1 MMASNPPA
9 VSTPI
14 PALWRSRPVGFAILV
29 AVLAFLPPLF
39 LASLWLK
46 VLTGVAIYTLTA
58 AAIALLYRRLGL
70 VSLAHVALMGAGGW
84 VGLRL
89 AYGLGTPFEVN
100 MLAGGV
106 AAAGLG
112 MVFAYPALRMRGLY
126 LALVTLMIAG
136 AFAII
141 VNVIQFPNGGGGWS
155 GFAVKP
161 AGYMP
166 RPAVASSDVGYY
178 TYCVVVTALGMALIH
193 WHEIGKAGRAW
204 ALIRRSEAA
213 AMSTGVDVPFYKI
226 WAFALSGFLAGI
238 AGVLLAG
245 NLQMLDARS
254 FPAAESVMIFALTIV
269 GGAWSPVGA
278 LIAAALYRLVPAL
291 LNDLGVNGNAA
302 YIIFGAALIHALA
315 TAPRGIA
322 GQIEDLAT
330 RLLGRSTGG
339 STR

>member
-1 MMASNPPA
+1 MMAANPP
-9 VSTPI
+9 VNSTPV
-14 PALWRSRPVGFAILV
+14 PVLSRSRPLGLVLLV
-29 AVLAFLPPLF
+29 AALAFLPPLF
-39 LASLWLK
+39 LTSLWLK

-58 AAIALLYRRLGL
+58 ASIALLYRRLGL

-100 MLAGGV
+100 MLAGGL
-106 AAAGLG
+106 ATAGLG
-112 MVFAYPALRMRGLY
+112 MIFAYPPLRMRGLY

-155 GFAVKP
+155 GFGVKS

-166 RPAVASSDVGYY
+166 RPAIASGDVGYY
-178 TYCVVVTALGMALIH
+178 AYCIVVAALGMAFIH
-193 WHEIGKAGRAW
+193 WYDIGKAGRAW

-322 GQIEDLAT
+322 GQIEDLLI
-330 RLLGRSTGG
+330 RLRFKSNAG
-339 STR
+339 SAR

>member
-1 MMASNPPA
+1 MTLNSQMVASP
-9 VSTPI
+9 VSP
-14 PALWRSRPVGFAILV
+14 LWRWRSLRVPLIV
-29 AVLAFLPPLF
+29 AALAFLPPLL

-58 AAIALLYRRLGL
+58 ASIALLYRRLGL

-89 AYGLGTPFEVN
+89 AYGLGTPFEIN
-100 MLAGGV
+100 MLAGGIL
-106 AAAGLG
+106 AAGLG

-136 AFAII
+136 AFTII
-141 VNVIQFPNGGGGWS
+141 VNVIQFPNGGSGFS
-155 GFAVKP
+155 GFAVKS
-161 AGYMP
+161 ADYMP
-166 RPAVASSDVGYY
+166 RPFLAESDPAYY
-178 TYCVVVTALGMALIH
+178 AYCVFVTALGMALIH

-213 AMSTGVDVPFYKI
+213 AMSTGVNVTFYKV

-269 GGAWSPVGA
+269 GGAWSALGS

-291 LNDLGVNGNAA
+291 LNDLGVNGDAA

-315 TAPRGIA
+315 TAPKGIA
-322 GQIEDLAT
+322 GQIEGAWAQLCQKFGKGTAA
-330 RLLGRSTGG
+330 
-339 STR
+339 